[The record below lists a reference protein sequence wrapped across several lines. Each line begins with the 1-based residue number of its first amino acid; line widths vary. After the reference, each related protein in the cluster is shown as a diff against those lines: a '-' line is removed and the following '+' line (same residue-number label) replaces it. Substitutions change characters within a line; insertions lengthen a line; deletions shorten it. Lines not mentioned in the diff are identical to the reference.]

1 MRWRLPDT
9 SALETFVALAESDS
23 MTDVA
28 QRLGVTQSAISQ
40 CLQQLEKHMGV
51 VLVIRRKKPV
61 QLTPAGRVL
70 KQRADMILGEL
81 RRLKSSVREAAN
93 QGAIQCR
100 LGLVTSCSEVFGSR
114 LIGRLEQSTE
124 HVSLKSGL
132 TPGLVELF
140 MHREID
146 LLISDNPMQEVPG
159 VEVFELFHDPIVVAI
174 PEHFL
179 GGQGMQ
185 SRDTL
190 DLAELSEHFSLIK
203 YGRNTN
209 IGTYSE
215 VVMRRLKLL
224 PQVRY
229 ETDDSHTLMNFVC
242 DGLGWGML
250 SALCA
255 AQCIHRLDKVS
266 IFELDKSRHYRS
278 IYLVARA
285 GELGDIP
292 ERVAETIRQIMQED
306 VVPRLKFKA
315 PWIKKSFFEL
325 KP

>member
-1 MRWRLPDT
+1 MKRQLPDT
-9 SALETFVALAESDS
+9 TALDIFVALAESDS

-40 CLQQLEKHMGV
+40 CLQQMEKQMGV
-51 VLVIRRKKPV
+51 QLVIRRKKPV

-81 RRLKSSVREAAN
+81 RRLKTSVREAAD

-114 LIGRLEQSTE
+114 LIGRLEKSTE

-132 TPGLVELF
+132 TPGLIELF
-140 MHREID
+140 MQREID
-146 LLISDNPMQEVPG
+146 VLISDTPLQEVAG
-159 VEVFELFHDPIVVAI
+159 LDVFELFRDPMVIAI
-174 PEHFL
+174 PERFL
-179 GGQGMQ
+179 TELPLQRDGG
-185 SRDTL
+185 L
-190 DLAELSEHFSLIK
+190 DLSVLSDRFSLIK

-229 ETDDSHTLMNFVC
+229 ETDDSHTLMNFVY

-255 AQCIHRLDKVS
+255 AQCIHRLDKVQV
-266 IFELDKSRHYRS
+266 FELDNSRHYRS
-278 IYLVARA
+278 IYLVARTD
-285 GELGDIP
+285 ELGKIP
-292 ERVAETIRQIMQED
+292 DKIAETIQQIMWED

-315 PWIKKSFFEL
+315 PWIKKSVFEL
-325 KP
+325 N